1 MFERSAQAIPDG
13 CSSRPHC
20 RAIHGPIARKG
31 SRQLTLELR
40 VERFGEEHIAP
51 YVRLSRAEYGDHVAV
66 AQESHLRWKFMENP
80 QGPSVGIHL
89 YKGEQLVGRLVAM
102 PRDFLYRG
110 RTYKAA
116 YMADLVVE
124 REHRGMLPLLQ
135 LMQGM
140 KQLSGFDFIAVTPN
154 PAGAE
159 VWEKF
164 ARMPAHFDL
173 AVAALPLRPARVAD
187 TSGKLKIGRLAPLV
201 DWPVNALIGWGG
213 GLGSLFAHGELETRW
228 PDANELDSLF
238 AAAAGEDQA
247 TGRRDSAFLE
257 WRFRRSPVFRY
268 STMFLRDRGK
278 LAGYVVTR
286 RSEYGGYECNFVVD
300 AFARPDLT
308 AGLWRE
314 IRFNTIRE
322 SAKEG
327 VEIAMAIGNLR
338 CGALAKLAH
347 FPFLAIPARYLP
359 RVMKLYAQWL
369 TAPDFSFQ
377 PEAFIL
383 SLGDC
388 DIV

>member
-1 MFERSAQAIPDG
+1 M
-13 CSSRPHC
+13 
-20 RAIHGPIARKG
+20 
-31 SRQLTLELR
+31 TLELR
-40 VERFGEEHIAP
+40 VERFGEEHIEP
-51 YVRLSRAEYGDHVAV
+51 YVRLSRAEYGDHAAV
-66 AQESHLRWKFMENP
+66 SQENHLRWKFMENP

-89 YKGEQLVGRLVAM
+89 YAGEQLVGRLVAM

-124 REHRGMLPLLQ
+124 REYRGMLPLLQ
-135 LMQGM
+135 LMQGL

-164 ARMPAHFDL
+164 AKMPAHFDL

-187 TSGKLKIGRLAPLV
+187 TSGKLKFGRLAPLV
-201 DWPVNALIGWGG
+201 DWPANALLRGFG
-213 GLGSLFAHGELETRW
+213 GLASLFVGGELEARW
-228 PDANELDSLF
+228 PDAIELDSLF
-238 AAAAGEDQA
+238 ATVAGEDKA
-247 TGRRDSAFLE
+247 TGRRDAAFLE

-268 STMFLRDRGK
+268 GTLFLRDRGE
-278 LAGYVVTR
+278 LAGYVVMR
-286 RSEYGGYECNFVVD
+286 HSEYGGYQCNFIVD

-308 AGLWRE
+308 ARLWRALRLRA
-314 IRFNTIRE
+314 IRD
-322 SAKEG
+322 SAREG
-327 VEIAMAIGNLR
+327 VEMAMAIGNLK
-338 CGALAKLAH
+338 CGALAKLARP
-347 FPFLAIPARYLP
+347 PFFAIPARFLP

-369 TAPDFSFQ
+369 TAPEFSFQ
-377 PEAFIL
+377 PEAFTL

>member
-1 MFERSAQAIPDG
+1 
-13 CSSRPHC
+13 
-20 RAIHGPIARKG
+20 
-31 SRQLTLELR
+31 LTLELR
-40 VERFGEEHIAP
+40 VERFGEEHIEP
-51 YVRLSRAEYGDHVAV
+51 YVRLSRAEYGDHAAV
-66 AQESHLRWKFMENP
+66 SQENHLRWKFMENP

-89 YKGEQLVGRLVAM
+89 YRAAQLVGRLVAM

-135 LMQGM
+135 LMQGL

-164 ARMPAHFDL
+164 AKMPAHFDL
-173 AVAALPLRPARVAD
+173 GVAALPLCPARVAD

-201 DWPVNALIGWGG
+201 DWPVNSLIRWCG
-213 GLGSLFAHGELETRW
+213 GLGSLFVDGELEAHW
-228 PDANELDSLF
+228 PDAVELDSLF
-238 AAAAGEDQA
+238 ATVEGEDMA

-268 STMFLRDRGK
+268 STLFLRDRGK

-286 RSEYGGYECNFVVD
+286 QSEYGGYRCNFIVD
-300 AFARPDLT
+300 AFGRPDLT
-308 AGLWRE
+308 ARLWRAL
-314 IRFNTIRE
+314 RLQTIRD
-322 SAKEG
+322 SAREG
-327 VEIAMAIGNLR
+327 VEMAMAIGNLK
-338 CGALAKLAH
+338 CGALANLARTPL
-347 FPFLAIPARYLP
+347 FTIPARFLP
-359 RVMKLYAQWL
+359 RLMKLYAQWL
-369 TAPDFSFQ
+369 THSDFSFQ
-377 PEAFIL
+377 PEALTL